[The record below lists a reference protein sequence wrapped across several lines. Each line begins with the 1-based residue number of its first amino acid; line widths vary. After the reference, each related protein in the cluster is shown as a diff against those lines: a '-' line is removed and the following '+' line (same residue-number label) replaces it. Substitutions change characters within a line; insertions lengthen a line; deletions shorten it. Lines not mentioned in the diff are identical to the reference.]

1 MLIYLR
7 GHLLSYIIYEKCVHD
22 ASAILSLRSSIVCP
36 NCLGLQPSNIQQQLE
51 WKNMQH
57 KEQILS
63 AVEFRQLTA
72 VPVPKQNGFPDK
84 KGVVSSQHTLDNL
97 QPGLVGKTRLETP
110 RETGMHV
117 SGKNS
122 VAGGESQYFKLQ
134 KLSSQQAVG
143 PVRTTTETKLT
154 RFPFAMLFPFIL
166 PQLDEGRATQLRTLY
181 EKLKVSLSHV
191 HSCLL
196 FCSYKRII

>member
-1 MLIYLR
+1 
-7 GHLLSYIIYEKCVHD
+7 
-22 ASAILSLRSSIVCP
+22 
-36 NCLGLQPSNIQQQLE
+36 
-51 WKNMQH
+51 MQH
-57 KEQILS
+57 NEQILS
-63 AVEFRQLTA
+63 AVEFRQPTA

-84 KGVVSSQHTLDNL
+84 KGVVSSQHTLDNNL

-117 SGKNS
+117 LGKNS
-122 VAGGESQYFKLQ
+122 IAGGESQYSKLQ
-134 KLSSQQAVG
+134 RLSSQQAMG

-166 PQLDEGRATQLRTLY
+166 PQLDEDRAMQLRTLY

-191 HSCLL
+191 RYCLL
-196 FCSYKRII
+196 FCSNKRII